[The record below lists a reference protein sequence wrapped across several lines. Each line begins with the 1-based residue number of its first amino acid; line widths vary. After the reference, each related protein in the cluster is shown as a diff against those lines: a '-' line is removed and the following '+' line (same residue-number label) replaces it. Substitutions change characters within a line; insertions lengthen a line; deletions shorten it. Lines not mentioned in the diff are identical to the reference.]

1 MWTAPPEFFSEVGAV
16 SPTHSVIEG
25 QEEPSP
31 NSHHRGLHHGGSM
44 CQVGS
49 GELEAEMGSS
59 DLSKEL
65 KL

>member
-31 NSHHRGLHHGGSM
+31 NSHDRGLHHGGRM